1 MVKGLGLGEISLTT
15 ATMPKKKNHNHGH
28 GQGKSKKKQKYKPSP
43 AEAPKKDEDEK
54 IAVSDHVQDNS
65 SPVPDAPPKDEIA
78 PPKLENPGTNVDE
91 SSGDEHVDV
100 QPKDSPEAPCNE
112 RPREQGSSAILVA
125 FTIKIQ
131 IVLLFLRVA
140 RAAHRDGSS

>member
-1 MVKGLGLGEISLTT
+1 
-15 ATMPKKKNHNHGH
+15 MPKKKNHNHGH

-54 IAVSDHVQDNS
+54 IAVSDHVQGNSSDS

-78 PPKLENPGTNVDE
+78 PPQLENPGTNVDE

-100 QPKDSPEAPCNE
+100 HPKDSPEG
-112 RPREQGSSAILVA
+112 PREQGSSVILVA
-125 FTIKIQ
+125 ITIRIQ